1 MLILSLLFSTVYCSE
16 NRLKF
21 NIIYMEKI
29 FYYLTYQDLENYIF
43 EKNLLPLKNYG
54 MDVRFSGNN
63 GIMTCTCI
71 WDDL

>member
-43 EKNLLPLKNYG
+43 EKKIITIEKL
-54 MDVRFSGNN
+54 
-63 GIMTCTCI
+63 
-71 WDDL
+71 WDGRPVFQK